1 MIQIHKE
8 EASVSNK
15 PFKPYIP
22 ANQNLQEISFKS
34 IFLGIIMAVI
44 LGVANA
50 YLGLMAGMTV
60 AATFPAA
67 VISMAII
74 RPLKGEYDSTLDE
87 AENFALS

>member
-1 MIQIHKE
+1 MIQIYQE

-22 ANQNLQEISFKS
+22 ANQNLQEISFKA
-34 IFLGIIMAVI
+34 IFLCIIMAVI

-50 YLGLMAGMTV
+50 YFGLMAGMTV

-74 RPLKGEYDSTLDE
+74 RPLKGECDSTLDE
-87 AENFALS
+87 AENLALS